1 MSSQQTYT
9 QSFTPV
15 QISTK
20 PLLTYEEWCES
31 PAWVR
36 DRIPPPLSPSL
47 PPPTPSSWRSP
58 IQQQINQWTT
68 SRAVRQCIDILQQ
81 SISPPIRQHQQPSSS
96 AAAVTAVAETRAGA
110 DLAAALAAALAVS
123 AAAATDETNV
133 ITSSPS
139 QEEPQPSPP
148 PPPSP
153 HPYPTTFFNAGS
165 PSFAAARN
173 QTYRVH
179 TAEPSSMEY
188 VVRSPTPHRIQMMLT
203 TAGAGDIV
211 PSRRTY
217 LEKDI
222 IPKRTPSKPI
232 RGPAIPWR
240 ITSTARRQSKVQ
252 MVMEV
257 RR

>member
-47 PPPTPSSWRSP
+47 PPRSP

-81 SISPPIRQHQQPSSS
+81 SISPLTRQHQQPSSS
-96 AAAVTAVAETRAGA
+96 AAAVAEARAGA
-110 DLAAALAAALAVS
+110 DLAAALAAA
-123 AAAATDETNV
+123 TDETDV

-139 QEEPQPSPP
+139 QEELQPSPS

-188 VVRSPTPHRIQMMLT
+188 VVRSPTPHRIQMMLA